1 MGVNWNIVT
10 MTTWQPNLE
19 GRTGPRYIAIA
30 EALATDLAA
39 GRFRAGERLPT
50 HRDLAWRLGVTV
62 GTVSRAYAEAGRRGL
77 VSGEVG
83 RGTFVRVAMPRE
95 AQVMT
100 VPGEAEPGFIDL
112 NFNFPPS
119 GGEEQAL
126 RATLSALAAAPD
138 SAALLAY
145 QSHAGLPAHR
155 AAASQWL
162 ARYGLEAAPERIAIT
177 AGAQHAI
184 LVTFAALTRP
194 GDRVLTEAL
203 SYPGV
208 QLAARM
214 LGLRLDGLPLDG
226 EGLLPEAFEAACRN
240 NDVKALYCIPTLQNP
255 TTVTLPEAR
264 RRTIAEIATRYG
276 VAIIEDDIFR
286 LMAPEAPPPI
296 SSFAPERGYFITS
309 LSKTTAPGLRI
320 GFVAAPEGGFERI
333 TAALR
338 TACWMAT
345 PLTAEIATRWIQD
358 GTATRILE
366 VRRTEMDARRRQVL
380 AALHGHQFDC
390 PNGSLHIW
398 LHLPEPW
405 RSTEF
410 TAEAKRRGVGVTPA
424 EAFAVGR
431 SNLTHAV
438 RLCHGAPD
446 NRKTLDQALA
456 VIGELLTET
465 PPEPY
470 GSVV

>member
-1 MGVNWNIVT
+1 
-10 MTTWQPNLE
+10 MTTWQPSLE
-19 GRTGPRYIAIA
+19 GRSGPRYVAIA
-30 EALATDLAA
+30 DALAADMAA
-39 GRFRAGERLPT
+39 GRFDAGERLPT

-62 GTVSRAYAEAGRRGL
+62 GTVSRAYAEAERRGL

-83 RGTFVRVAMPRE
+83 RGTYVRAALPRE

-100 VPGEAEPGFIDL
+100 ATPEAAPGFIDL

-126 RATLSALAAAPD
+126 RATLNALATAPE

-145 QSHAGLPAHR
+145 QNHAGLPAHR
-155 AAASQWL
+155 AAASVWL
-162 ARYGLEAAPERIAIT
+162 ARAGLEAPPERIAIT
-177 AGAQHAI
+177 AGAQHGI
-184 LVTFAALTRP
+184 LVTLAALTRP
-194 GDRVLTEAL
+194 GDRIVTEAL
-203 SYPGV
+203 TYPGV

-214 LGLRLDGLPLDG
+214 LGLRLDGLPLDR
-226 EGLLPEAFEAACRN
+226 EGLLPDAFEAACRN
-240 NDVKALYCIPTLQNP
+240 NEVKALYCIPTLQNP

-264 RRTIAEIATRYG
+264 RRAIAEIAMRHG
-276 VAIIEDDIFR
+276 VAVIEDDIFR
-286 LMAPEAPPPI
+286 LMTPEAPPPI
-296 SSFAPERGYFITS
+296 SSFAPEHGYFITS
-309 LSKTTAPGLRI
+309 LSKTTAPGLRV
-320 GFVAAPEGGFERI
+320 GFVATPEAGIERV

-358 GTATRILE
+358 GTALRILDDRRAE
-366 VRRTEMDARRRQVL
+366 VNARRSQAL
-380 AALHGHQFDC
+380 ARLADHRVDC
-390 PNGSLHIW
+390 PLGSLHLW

-405 RSTEF
+405 RSADF
-410 TAEAKRRGVGVTPA
+410 ANEAKRRGIGVTPA

-438 RLCHGAPD
+438 RLCHGAPATRD
-446 NRKTLDQALA
+446 ILDRALDVVA
-456 VIGELLTET
+456 ELLNET
-465 PPEPY
+465 PPEPF

>member
-1 MGVNWNIVT
+1 
-10 MTTWQPNLE
+10 MTTWQPSLE
-19 GRTGPRYIAIA
+19 GRGGPRYVAIA
-30 EALATDLAA
+30 DALAADMAA
-39 GRFRAGERLPT
+39 GRFDAGERLPT

-62 GTVSRAYAEAGRRGL
+62 GTVSRAYAEAERRGL

-83 RGTFVRVAMPRE
+83 RGTFVRAALPRE

-100 VPGEAEPGFIDL
+100 VAPDAAPGFIDL

-126 RATLSALAAAPD
+126 RATLSALATAPET
-138 SAALLAY
+138 SALLGY

-162 ARYGLEAAPERIAIT
+162 ARNGLEAPAERIAIT
-177 AGAQHAI
+177 AGAQHGI
-184 LVTFAALTRP
+184 LVTLAALTRP
-194 GDRVLTEAL
+194 GDRILTEAL
-203 SYPGV
+203 TYPGV

-240 NDVKALYCIPTLQNP
+240 NEVKALYCIPTLQNP

-264 RRTIAEIATRYG
+264 RRAIAETATRHG

-296 SSFAPERGYFITS
+296 SSFAPEFGYFITS

-320 GFVAAPEGGFERI
+320 GFVAAPEGGFDRI

-358 GTATRILE
+358 GTAARIL
-366 VRRTEMDARRRQVL
+366 DARRAEVNARREQAL
-380 AALHGHQFDC
+380 AKLANHRIDC
-390 PNGSLHIW
+390 PDGSLHLW

-405 RSTEF
+405 RSADF
-410 TAEAKRRGVGVTPA
+410 AAEARRRGVGVTPA

-438 RLCHGAPD
+438 RLCHGAPAS
-446 NRKTLDQALA
+446 RETLDRALA
-456 VIGELLTET
+456 VIGDLLNET
-465 PPEPY
+465 PPEPF

>member
-30 EALATDLAA
+30 DALAADLAA

-83 RGTFVRVAMPRE
+83 RGTFVRAAMPRE

-162 ARYGLEAAPERIAIT
+162 TRYGIEAAPERIAIT

-194 GDRVLTEAL
+194 GDAAWSRARSGAAP
-203 SYPGV
+203 SY
-208 QLAARM
+208 
-214 LGLRLDGLPLDG
+214 
-226 EGLLPEAFEAACRN
+226 
-240 NDVKALYCIPTLQNP
+240 
-255 TTVTLPEAR
+255 
-264 RRTIAEIATRYG
+264 
-276 VAIIEDDIFR
+276 
-286 LMAPEAPPPI
+286 APPC
-296 SSFAPERGYFITS
+296 R
-309 LSKTTAPGLRI
+309 
-320 GFVAAPEGGFERI
+320 
-333 TAALR
+333 
-338 TACWMAT
+338 
-345 PLTAEIATRWIQD
+345 
-358 GTATRILE
+358 
-366 VRRTEMDARRRQVL
+366 AR
-380 AALHGHQFDC
+380 
-390 PNGSLHIW
+390 P
-398 LHLPEPW
+398 
-405 RSTEF
+405 RS
-410 TAEAKRRGVGVTPA
+410 
-424 EAFAVGR
+424 
-431 SNLTHAV
+431 
-438 RLCHGAPD
+438 
-446 NRKTLDQALA
+446 
-456 VIGELLTET
+456 
-465 PPEPY
+465 
-470 GSVV
+470 

>member
-1 MGVNWNIVT
+1 
-10 MTTWQPNLE
+10 MTTWQPSLE
-19 GRTGPRYIAIA
+19 GRAGPRYVAIA
-30 EALATDLAA
+30 DALAADMAA
-39 GRFRAGERLPT
+39 GCFDAGERLPT

-62 GTVSRAYAEAGRRGL
+62 GTVSRAYAEAERRGL

-83 RGTFVRVAMPRE
+83 RGTYVRAALPRE

-100 VPGEAEPGFIDL
+100 APGQTAPNFIDL

-126 RATLSALAAAPD
+126 RATLNALATAPE

-145 QSHAGLPAHR
+145 QNHAGLPTHR
-155 AAASQWL
+155 AAAGAWL
-162 ARYGLEAAPERIAIT
+162 ARAGLEAPPDRIAIT
-177 AGAQHAI
+177 AGAQHGI
-184 LVTFAALTRP
+184 LVTLAALTRP
-194 GDRVLTEAL
+194 GDRIVTEAL
-203 SYPGV
+203 TYPGV

-226 EGLLPEAFEAACRN
+226 EGLLPDAFEAACRN

-264 RRTIAEIATRYG
+264 RRAIAEIATRFG
-276 VAIIEDDIFR
+276 VAVIEDDIFR
-286 LMAPEAPPPI
+286 LMTPEAPPPI

-309 LSKTTAPGLRI
+309 LSKTTAPGLRV
-320 GFVAAPEGGFERI
+320 GFVATPEDGFERV

-358 GTATRILE
+358 GTAARILE
-366 VRRTEMDARRRQVL
+366 NRRAEVNARRERAL
-380 AALHGHQFDC
+380 ARLAGHRVDC
-390 PNGSLHIW
+390 PLGSLHLW

-405 RSTEF
+405 RSAEF
-410 TAEAKRRGVGVTPA
+410 TAEARRRGVGVTPA

-431 SNLTHAV
+431 GNLTHAV
-438 RLCHGAPD
+438 RLCHGAPAS
-446 NRKTLDQALA
+446 REILDRALD
-456 VIGELLTET
+456 VVTDLLNET
-465 PPEPY
+465 PPEPF

>member
-1 MGVNWNIVT
+1 
-10 MTTWQPNLE
+10 MTNWQPRLE
-19 GRTGPRYIAIA
+19 GRIGPRYIAIA
-30 EALATDLAA
+30 EALAEDMSA
-39 GRFRAGERLPT
+39 GRFAAGERLPT

-62 GTVSRAYAEAGRRGL
+62 GTVSRAYAEAQRRGL

-83 RGTFVRVAMPRE
+83 RGTFVRAAMPRE
-95 AQVMT
+95 AQVMAA
-100 VPGEAEPGFIDL
+100 PGETEPGFIDL

-119 GGEEQAL
+119 GGEDQAL
-126 RATLSALAAAPD
+126 RATLSALATAPE
-138 SAALLAY
+138 SANLLRY

-162 ARYGLEAAPERIAIT
+162 ARGGLDAPPERIAIT

-194 GDRVLTEAL
+194 GDRILTEAL
-203 SYPGV
+203 TYPGV

-226 EGLLPEAFEAACRN
+226 EGLLPEAFETACRN

-264 RRTIAEIATRYG
+264 RRAIAEIATRYG
-276 VAIIEDDIFR
+276 VAIVEDDIFR
-286 LMAPEAPPPI
+286 LMTPEAPPPI
-296 SSFAPERGYFITS
+296 SNFAPERGYFLTS

-320 GFVAAPEGGFERI
+320 GFVAAPEGGFDKI

-338 TACWMAT
+338 TTCWMAT
-345 PLTAEIATRWIQD
+345 PLTAEIAARWIRD
-358 GTATRILE
+358 GTAARILQT
-366 VRRTEMDARRRQVL
+366 RRAEMSARRRQVL
-380 AALHGHQFDC
+380 TALRGHRVEC
-390 PNGSLHIW
+390 PDGSLHIW

-405 RSTEF
+405 RSADF
-410 TAEAKRRGVGVTPA
+410 TAEARRRGVGVTPA

-431 SNLTHAV
+431 SHLTHAV
-438 RLCHGAPD
+438 RLCHGAPAS
-446 NRKTLDQALA
+446 RETLDRALA
-456 VIGELLTET
+456 VVGDLLNET
-465 PPEPY
+465 PPEPF

>member
-1 MGVNWNIVT
+1 
-10 MTTWQPNLE
+10 MTIWQPSLE

-30 EALATDLAA
+30 DALANDLAA
-39 GRFRAGERLPT
+39 GRFAAGERLPT

-83 RGTFVRVAMPRE
+83 RGTFVRAALPLE

-100 VPGEAEPGFIDL
+100 VAPDAGPGFIDL

-126 RATLSALAAAPD
+126 RATLNAIAAAPD

-162 ARYGLEAAPERIAIT
+162 ARYGLEAPAERIAIT

-194 GDRVLTEAL
+194 GDRILTEAL
-203 SYPGV
+203 TYPGV

-240 NDVKALYCIPTLQNP
+240 NDVKALYCIPTLHNP
-255 TTVTLPEAR
+255 TTVTLPETR
-264 RRTIAEIATRYG
+264 RRAIAEIATRHG
-276 VAIIEDDIFR
+276 VAIVEDDIFR
-286 LMAPEAPPPI
+286 LMAPKAPPPI

-309 LSKTTAPGLRI
+309 LSKTTAPGLRV
-320 GFVAAPEGGFERI
+320 GFIAAPEGSFDRI
-333 TAALR
+333 ASALR
-338 TACWMAT
+338 TVCWMAT
-345 PLTAEIATRWIQD
+345 PLTAEIAARWIRD
-358 GTATRILE
+358 GTAARILE
-366 VRRTEMDARRRQVL
+366 ARRAEMSARRGQVL
-380 AALHGHQFDC
+380 DTLQGHRVDC
-390 PNGSLHIW
+390 PDGSLHFW

-405 RSTEF
+405 RSADF
-410 TAEAKRRGVGVTPA
+410 AAEAKRRGVGVTPA

-438 RLCHGAPD
+438 RLCHGAPAS
-446 NRKTLDQALA
+446 RAILDQALA
-456 VIGELLTET
+456 AVQDLLSET
-465 PPEPY
+465 PPEPF
-470 GSVV
+470 GSLV

>member
-1 MGVNWNIVT
+1 
-10 MTTWQPNLE
+10 MTNWQPRLE
-19 GRTGPRYIAIA
+19 GRPGPRYIAIA
-30 EALATDLAA
+30 DTLAEDMAA
-39 GRFRAGERLPT
+39 GSFAVGERLPT

-83 RGTFVRVAMPRE
+83 RGTFVRAALPRE

-100 VPGEAEPGFIDL
+100 AAPDAAPGFIDL

-126 RATLSALAAAPD
+126 RATLNALAAAPE
-138 SAALLAY
+138 SAALLGY

-162 ARYGLEAAPERIAIT
+162 ARNGHEAAPERVAIT

-194 GDRVLTEAL
+194 GDRVLAEAL
-203 SYPGV
+203 TYPGV

-214 LGLRLDGLPLDG
+214 LGLRLDGLPLDDQ
-226 EGLLPEAFEAACRN
+226 GLLPEAFEAACRN

-264 RRTIAEIATRYG
+264 RRAIAEIATRYG
-276 VAIIEDDIFR
+276 VAIVEDDIFR

-296 SSFAPERGYFITS
+296 SSFAPELGYFITS
-309 LSKTTAPGLRI
+309 LSKTTAPGLRVGI
-320 GFVAAPEGGFERI
+320 VAAPEDGFERV

-338 TACWMAT
+338 TTCWMAT

-358 GTATRILE
+358 GTAARILDTRRAE
-366 VRRTEMDARRRQVL
+366 VNARRKQAL
-380 AALHGHQFDC
+380 AALHGQRVDC
-390 PNGSLHIW
+390 PDGSLHLW

-405 RSTEF
+405 RSAEF
-410 TAEAKRRGVGVTPA
+410 ATEAKRRGVGVTPA

-438 RLCHGAPD
+438 RLCHGAPAS
-446 NRKTLDQALA
+446 RETLGRALA
-456 VIGELLTET
+456 VVSDLLNET
-465 PPEPY
+465 SPEPF
-470 GSVV
+470 GSVI